1 MKIEELNGSELF
13 FAGRVMTKLVEI
25 TKEQKKTNKDYEKA
39 FDYLLSKFDEIN
51 TEIEKEIYLEFKEA
65 IDNLKKNFEE
75 WCIIDL
81 YNELESKIQE
91 LEISIRS
98 LRKTGQKYAEA
109 ERDYKILL
117 RQEVLKLRDEGQAIG
132 VITLTCY
139 GIPSVAEARFKRDTA
154 EAIYKAN
161 LEAISTIKLQIRVL
175 ENQINREFGME
186 GNRL

>member
-1 MKIEELNGSELF
+1 M
-13 FAGRVMTKLVEI
+13 
-25 TKEQKKTNKDYEKA
+25 
-39 FDYLLSKFDEIN
+39 
-51 TEIEKEIYLEFKEA
+51 
-65 IDNLKKNFEE
+65 
-75 WCIIDL
+75 DL
-81 YNELESKIQE
+81 YNEIQQKIRE

-117 RQEVLKLRDEGQAIG
+117 RQEVLKMRDEGQAIG

-161 LEAISTIKLQIRVL
+161 LEAINSIKLQLRLL
-175 ENQINREFGME
+175 ENQIQREYGTQISQ
-186 GNRL
+186 